1 MAQLTDYLKL
11 YLDHIQFE
19 KQVSD
24 HTLTNYRHNIL
35 RYVQFLES
43 LGKADNP
50 DKITAKELR
59 EFIHLLSE
67 LGLESSSLARNLSA
81 VKSFHQFMERESIS
95 KSNPTS
101 GIKLPKVRRKLPD
114 TLSVEEIESILDM
127 TDTSIH
133 AGVRDRAMLE
143 LMYGA
148 GLRVSEL
155 LNLTSQN
162 LYFDEEIIRVF
173 GKGSKERIVPLGEY
187 AIHWIQQ
194 YLKFARPNL
203 VKRRGGVEELF
214 VNQRGQKLSRM
225 GFWKIVRKYVDLAGI
240 KKDIHPHTFRHSFAT
255 HLLEGGADL
264 RVVQELLGHS
274 DISTTQIYTH
284 IDRQFLKEVY
294 RSFHPRK

>member
-59 EFIHLLSE
+59 EFIYLLSE